1 MLCLL
6 MMSVRGEVYMEYRMG
21 PGEHHKG
28 DSGLMSAQSRS
39 SRTGSSRINKVVSN
53 LRLSQLFRNDVLA

>member
-21 PGEHHKG
+21 PSTEPWGTPQRRFPFDE
-28 DSGLMSAQSRS
+28 RS
-39 SRTGSSRINKVVSN
+39 VPIFTNW
-53 LRLSQLFRNDVLA
+53 VLPDK